1 MYPMFATTV
10 AEDLGGLLGSFS
22 PVAAWLWKEVGL
34 LLTFIISQ
42 PILLLAMSL
51 FFIGGIV
58 SFFMRIY
65 HSL

>member
-1 MYPMFATTV
+1 MTEMLAAFTQ
-10 AEDLGGLLGSFS
+10 
-22 PVAAWLWKEVGL
+22 VAAWMWSEVGL
-34 LLTFIISQ
+34 LLAFIIDQ

-65 HSL
+65 HSV